1 LGRLPPAPTVDT
13 LTQNRGIKALHPQND
28 RWAPLLRVANPPRA
42 IVTAIRCGALR
53 GATAVALVL
62 LLATSTLAATT
73 ADPSRAPGYLE
84 EADAALGK
92 DDLATALI
100 HLKNAVFN
108 DPSNPKARFELGFV
122 LLQTGD
128 FLAAE
133 TQLRAAAKSG
143 YDRNEVAPYLAQTL
157 LRLDQNQKLLDEIRA
172 GDRPAPF
179 EAMVRAARGYAL
191 LNIDRVAEG
200 KESFRQ
206 ALELNPTVVA
216 KVGLAR
222 AIAASG
228 DMPAAVAMVEAALAE
243 DAKFADGWMLLGQLH
258 RLLGDLAAAKG
269 DFDKAMALRPRD
281 ASIRLTRTELLVL
294 VGELDVA
301 EAEVAGIIKASSAA
315 PGEATRGV
323 LFAHY
328 LQAQIHSRRRNYR
341 AAEVSLQNMKDG
353 INRFPQAMYLLAA
366 VAFAQDHLAQA
377 EDAVNRYLVRVPNDE
392 IGTALLATLLVRRN
406 NLPRAIEV
414 LKTAVEANPKSVR
427 LLALLSDAY
436 LQANQPE
443 AAAAIIDRT
452 ERMAPDDV
460 ALRMRLAAQRLRIGQ
475 PNEALSDLE
484 AATGLAPQSPQVG
497 LLLILTYMQAQKVE
511 AALAA
516 AEAMRNRLP
525 DNPLAETLIGA
536 IMRQKGDLAEARAH
550 FERAL
555 AIDPNFTSAQI
566 NLARALAA
574 TQDLAGARRLLDAVV
589 QREPDNLDGLMAS
602 ADLSLAEDKPNDAV
616 LWLEKARAANAAA
629 IEPRLRLVELFIARG
644 TPEKAAAAE
653 GELVKLAAND
663 PRIVNATGELRLAGK
678 DYPGA
683 SAAFERLVE
692 LAPGVARAQLQ
703 LARAYRA
710 GGNDDKAHTAFE
722 RAIELAP
729 NDLPLQQQFIRFA
742 VETGTLAREL
752 AFARGLAT
760 EGRANPAYDLLIG
773 NLLIAADQLGDAE
786 ATLKAG
792 LAKRENNP
800 ALVLR
805 LAQLQGQMAGPAKA
819 AETLSGWLTKFPD
832 AVPVRVA
839 LAGRLLQLKR
849 NDEAIAAYEAVLK
862 AEPDN
867 LAAGNNLAW
876 LYQTRKDARA
886 LPLAEALHRRAPRD
900 PNISDTL
907 GWILL
912 QNGESGQA
920 LALLESIAAVPTA
933 PLDARYHL
941 ALALKSQG
949 RLEEAR
955 RTLEALLREGKPFDG
970 MAESKALMKELAG
983 G

>member
-1 LGRLPPAPTVDT
+1 LGRPSPAPAVDT
-13 LTQNRGIKALHPQND
+13 LTENKGIEALHHQKD
-28 RWAPLLRVANPPRA
+28 RWAPSSRIATAAHRLPA
-42 IVTAIRCGALR
+42 AIRRGLLCGAIALSL
-53 GATAVALVL
+53 AVLSGG
-62 LLATSTLAATT
+62 LALAAAS
-73 ADPSRAPGYLE
+73 ADPSRAPGYLA

-92 DDLATALI
+92 GDLATALI

-108 DPSNPKARFELGFV
+108 DPNNGKARFELGFV
-122 LLQTGD
+122 QLQMGD

-133 TQLRAAAKSG
+133 TQLRAAAKCG
-143 YDRNEVAPYLAQTL
+143 YDRDEVAPYLAQTL
-157 LRLDQNQKLLDEIRA
+157 LRLDQNQKLLDEIRP
-172 GDRPAPF
+172 GDRSPPL
-179 EAMVRAARGYAL
+179 EAMVRTARGYAL
-191 LNIDRVAEG
+191 LNLERVDDG
-200 KESFRQ
+200 KESFHQ

-228 DMPAAVAMVEAALAE
+228 DMPASVAMVEAALGE
-243 DAKFADGWMLLGQLH
+243 DAKFADGWILLGQLH

-281 ASIRLTRTELLVL
+281 VGIRLTRTELLIL
-294 VGELDVA
+294 LGELDPA
-301 EAEVAGIIKASSAA
+301 EAEIAGIIKASSAA
-315 PGEATRGV
+315 PGEATRGL

-328 LQAQIHSRRRNYR
+328 LQAQVHSRRRNYR

-366 VAFAQDHLAQA
+366 IAFAQDHLAQA

-406 NLPRAIEV
+406 NLSKAIEV
-414 LKTAVEANPKSVR
+414 LKTAVEAHPKSVR
-427 LLALLSDAY
+427 LLGFLSDAY

-443 AAAAIIDRT
+443 AAASIIDRS

-484 AATGLAPQSPQVG
+484 AATGLAPQSPQIG
-497 LLLILTYMQAQKVE
+497 LLLILTYMQAQKVDE
-511 AALAA
+511 ALTA
-516 AEAMRNRLP
+516 AEAMRKRLP

-536 IMRQKGDLAEARAH
+536 IMRQKGDLAAARAH

-555 AIDPNFTSAQI
+555 AIDADFASAQI
-566 NLARALAA
+566 NLAGVLAA
-574 TQDLAGARRLLDAVV
+574 TQDLPAARRLLDAVV
-589 QREPDNLDGLMAS
+589 QREPGNLDALMAS
-602 ADLSLAEDKPNDAV
+602 ADLSLAEEKPDDAI
-616 LWLEKARAANAAA
+616 LWLEKARSADATA
-629 IEPRLRLVELFIARG
+629 IEPRLRLIEVFIARF
-644 TPEKAAAAE
+644 TPEKAAAVE

-678 DYPGA
+678 DYPA
-683 SAAFERLVE
+683 AIVAFERLVE
-692 LAPGVARAQLQ
+692 FAPGVARAQLQ

-710 GGNDDKAHTAFE
+710 GGSDDKAHTAFE
-722 RAIELAP
+722 RAVELAP
-729 NDLPLQQQFIRFA
+729 GDLALQEQFIRFA

-773 NLLIAADQLGDAE
+773 NLLLAADQTSDAE
-786 ATLKAG
+786 AALKAG

-800 ALVLR
+800 GIVLR
-805 LAQLQGQMAGPAKA
+805 LAQLQGQIAGPTKA
-819 AETLSGWLTKFPD
+819 AETLSFWLAKFPD
-832 AVPVRVA
+832 ATAVRVA
-839 LAGRLLQLKR
+839 LAGRLVELKR

-867 LAAGNNLAW
+867 LTAGNNLAW
-876 LYQTRKDARA
+876 LYQMKKDSRA

-900 PNISDTL
+900 ANVSDTL

-912 QNGESGQA
+912 QNGEGGRA
-920 LALLESIAAVPTA
+920 LALLEGVAATPAA

-949 RLEEAR
+949 RLDDAR
-955 RTLEALLREGKPFDG
+955 RTLEALLGEGKPFDS

>member
-1 LGRLPPAPTVDT
+1 LGRLPPAPT
-13 LTQNRGIKALHPQND
+13 QNKDIEALHDQKD
-28 RWAPLLRVANPPRA
+28 RWASPPLVGASPPRR
-42 IVTAIRCGALR
+42 IGTAVRRRVLCGAITLSL
-53 GATAVALVL
+53 ALLPASV
-62 LLATSTLAATT
+62 SLAAAS
-73 ADPSRAPGYLE
+73 ADPSRAPAYLA

-92 DDLATALI
+92 GDLASTLI

-108 DPSNPKARFELGFV
+108 DPSNGKARFELGFV
-122 LLQTGD
+122 QLQMGD

-133 TQLRAAAKSG
+133 TQLRIAVKSG
-143 YDRNEVAPYLAQTL
+143 YDSNEVAPYLAQTL

-179 EAMVRAARGYAL
+179 EAMVRAARGYAQ
-191 LNIDRVAEG
+191 LNLDRVAEG

-228 DMPAAVAMVEAALAE
+228 DMPAAVMMVEAALGE
-243 DAKFADGWMLLGQLH
+243 DAKFVDGWMLLGQLH

-269 DFDKAMALRPRD
+269 DFDKAIALRPKD
-281 ASIRLTRTELLVL
+281 ASIRLTRTELLIVL
-294 VGELDVA
+294 GELDPA
-301 EAEVAGIIKASSAA
+301 EAEIAGILKASNAA

-341 AAEVSLQNMKDG
+341 TAEASLQTMKDG
-353 INRFPQAMYLLAA
+353 INRFPQAIYLLAA
-366 VAFAQDHLAQA
+366 IAFAQDHLAQA

-406 NLPRAIEV
+406 NLAKAIEV
-414 LKTAVEANPKSVR
+414 LKTAAEVNPKSVR
-427 LLALLSDAY
+427 LLGFLSDAY

-443 AAAAIIDRT
+443 AAASIIDRT

-475 PNEALSDLE
+475 PDEALSDLE

-516 AEAMRNRLP
+516 AEAMRDRLP

-536 IMRQKGDLAEARAH
+536 IMRQKGDLAQARAH

-555 AIDPNFTSAQI
+555 QIDANFASAQI

-574 TQDLAGARRLLDAVV
+574 TQELAASRRLLDAVV

-602 ADLSLAEDKPNDAV
+602 ADLSLAEDKPDDAM
-616 LWLEKARAANAAA
+616 LWLEKARAAKATA
-629 IEPRLRLVELFIARG
+629 IEPRLRLIEIFITRG
-644 TPEKAAAAE
+644 TPEKAAAIE
-653 GELVKLAAND
+653 GELVKLAADD
-663 PRIVNATGELRLAGK
+663 PRIVNATGELRLAAK
-678 DYPGA
+678 DYPA
-683 SAAFERLVE
+683 AIAAFERLVE
-692 LAPGVARAQLQ
+692 LVPAVARAQLQ

-710 GGNDDKAHTAFE
+710 GRADEKAHTAFE
-722 RAIELAP
+722 RAVELAP

-742 VETGTLAREL
+742 VETGTLPREL

-760 EGRANPAYDLLIG
+760 EARANPAHDLLIG
-773 NLLIAADQLGDAE
+773 NLLLAAGQVSDAE
-786 ATLKAG
+786 AALKVG

-800 ALVLR
+800 AIVLR
-805 LAQLQGQMAGPAKA
+805 LAQFQGQTAGPAKA
-819 AETLSGWLTKFPD
+819 AETLSGWLAKFPD
-832 AVPVRVA
+832 VMAVRVA
-839 LAGRLLQLKR
+839 LAGRLVELKR

-867 LAAGNNLAW
+867 LTAGNNLAW
-876 LYQTRKDARA
+876 LYQMKKDARA

-900 PNISDTL
+900 ANVSDTL
-907 GWILL
+907 AWILV
-912 QNGESGQA
+912 QNGESGRA
-920 LALLESIAAVPTA
+920 LALLERVAAAPTA
-933 PLDARYHL
+933 PPDARYHL
-941 ALALKSQG
+941 AVALKSQG
-949 RLEEAR
+949 RLQEAR
-955 RTLEALLREGKPFDG
+955 RTLEALLGEGKPFDG